1 MKSWWD
7 HKTTSKHAW
16 WDFRVTMHTLSPQG
30 KLILIQMAD
39 TDPHA
44 EEHTYRYRRPLISWT
59 FHQTGKETWERSFFR
74 RKKKTFLLFI
84 LEKKSRFL
92 ISDSFHLKWRRCC
105 PSNLHIFFAIFQLK
119 SYSWDR
125 LMIWLWHIWVSYL
138 CDVSPS
144 QWLRYQSF
152 YKDCYLA
159 AELQIWLGDLQ
170 ISGYS
175 PWHKIPLENSC
186 SNQAWI
192 WYNEDKAIFFWHF

>member
-1 MKSWWD
+1 MGLSSHHAHPFPPRQADLDSNGWYRPSGSRT
-7 HKTTSKHAW
+7 HIPLQKTFDLT
-16 WDFRVTMHTLSPQG
+16 DFPSEWQRNLG
-30 KLILIQMAD
+30 KVLLQ
-39 TDPHA
+39 
-44 EEHTYRYRRPLISWT
+44 
-59 FHQTGKETWERSFFR
+59 KK
-74 RKKKTFLLFI
+74 KKKTFLLFI
-84 LEKKSRFL
+84 LEKKSRIL

-119 SYSWDR
+119 FYSWDR